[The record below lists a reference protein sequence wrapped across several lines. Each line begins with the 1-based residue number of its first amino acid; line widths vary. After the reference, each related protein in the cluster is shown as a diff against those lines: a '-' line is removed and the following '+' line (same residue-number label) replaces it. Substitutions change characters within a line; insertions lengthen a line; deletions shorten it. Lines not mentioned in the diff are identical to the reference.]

1 MLESETVNPV
11 IVETLPSILLAEDDP
26 VTRMLLARSLK
37 KAGYAVE
44 AVGDGAAALD
54 RMIKSYYPVLITDW
68 EMPEMDGVELC
79 RTVRGLQ
86 LDGYVYVLLLTARD
100 AKEHMVAGLEAGAD
114 DYLIKPVYEPELLA
128 RLNTGRRILALEHS
142 LRLANER
149 NRVLSITDP
158 LTRAFNRRQLME
170 QLPRELQRSRRYAY
184 PFSLIMCDI
193 DHFKVVN
200 DVHGHAVG
208 DEVLQQFVTRIN
220 KSIRS
225 SSDWIAR
232 YGGEEFII
240 VLPDTNHDG
249 GRFVAEKIRQQIAA
263 TPFDT
268 EAGPVPVTASFGV
281 ASTPQTGPSLG
292 MGVEVQIAVADACLY
307 RSKRDGRNLVHSME
321 MGLGAL
327 EPDQIVRVEEDV
339 SGNL

>member
-1 MLESETVNPV
+1 MVDSETVNPV
-11 IVETLPSILLAEDDP
+11 IGESLPSILLAEDDP

-44 AVGDGAAALD
+44 AVVDGAAALD

-79 RTVRGLQ
+79 KTVRGLQ

-128 RLNTGRRILALEHS
+128 RLNTGRRILKLEHS

-158 LTRAFNRRQLME
+158 LTSAFNRRHLME
-170 QLPRELQRSRRYAY
+170 QLPRELQRARRYGY
-184 PFSLIMCDI
+184 PCSVVMCDI
-193 DHFKVVN
+193 DHFKIVN
-200 DVHGHAVG
+200 DVHGHVVG
-208 DEVLQQFVTRIN
+208 DEVLQQFVERVN
-220 KSIRS
+220 KIVRS
-225 SSDWIAR
+225 SSDWVAR

-240 VLPDTNHDG
+240 VLPDTNHRG
-249 GRFVAEKIRQQIAA
+249 GRFVAEKIRQDVAA
-263 TPFDT
+263 EPFDT
-268 EAGPVPVTASFGV
+268 EAGPVRVTASFGV
-281 ASTPQTGPSLG
+281 ASTPLTGPPLG
-292 MGVEVQIAVADACLY
+292 MGIEMQIAVADACLY

-321 MGLGAL
+321 VGVGPL
-327 EPDQIVRVEEDV
+327 EPDQITLVARDL
-339 SGNL
+339 SINS

>member
-1 MLESETVNPV
+1 
-11 IVETLPSILLAEDDP
+11 
-26 VTRMLLARSLK
+26 
-37 KAGYAVE
+37 
-44 AVGDGAAALD
+44 VGDGAAALE
-54 RMIKSYYPVLITDW
+54 RMIKTYYPMPITDW

-128 RLNTGRRILALEHS
+128 RLNTGRRILALEYS

-158 LTRAFNRRQLME
+158 LTRAFNRRQLMD
-170 QLPRELQRSRRYAY
+170 QLPREVQRARRYAY

-208 DEVLQQFVTRIN
+208 DEILQQFVTRIN
-220 KSIRS
+220 TSIRS

-268 EAGPVPVTASFGV
+268 EVGPVQVTASFGV

-327 EPDQIVRVEEDV
+327 EPDQILRVEDDV